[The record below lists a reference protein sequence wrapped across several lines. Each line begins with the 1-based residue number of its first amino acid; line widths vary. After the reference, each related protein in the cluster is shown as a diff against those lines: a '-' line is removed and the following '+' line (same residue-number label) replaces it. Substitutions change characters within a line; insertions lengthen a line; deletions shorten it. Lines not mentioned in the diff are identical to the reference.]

1 MARLDGLSRQEL
13 IDKLNELEVLLETIK
28 KEKENNELLQFPW
41 VGNLGNW
48 HWYVKS
54 NRVVFNDAKVLALG
68 YSKDEIPSEVG
79 FEFFTEKI
87 HRDDYERVMDN
98 MRRHLYGETPAYETT
113 YRIKSR
119 NAHWLWFYDRGKV
132 TKRDKNGKPVLV
144 SGIVFDVSEQKR
156 MEELL
161 EAKNRR
167 LEEMSRRDYL
177 TDLYNRRA
185 LMEKLDFEIKRRNR
199 TKTSLSVVMLDLDH
213 FKLVNDTYG
222 HQVGDQVLVQVADLL
237 RKSEREIDIVGRY
250 GGEEFLVILPD
261 CPAKEAVNVAER
273 IRAGVAGFDFKINI
287 NLTLSGGIAEF
298 KGGNS
303 DDLIGAADQNL
314 YRAKQNG
321 RNCIKS

>member
-28 KEKENNELLQFPW
+28 KEKENHELLQFPW

-113 YRIKSR
+113 YRIKTR

-132 TKRDKNGKPVLV
+132 TKRDKNGKPELV

-213 FKLVNDTYG
+213 FKQVNDTHG

-237 RKSEREIDIVGRY
+237 RKTVREIDIVGRY

-273 IRAGVAGFDFKINI
+273 IRAGVAGFDF
-287 NLTLSGGIAEF
+287 NLSLKLTISGGVAEYI
-298 KGGNS
+298 GGNS
-303 DDLIGAADQNL
+303 DNLIEIADQNL
-314 YRAKQNG
+314 YLAKNSG
-321 RNCIKS
+321 RNKIQK

>member
-28 KEKENNELLQFPW
+28 KEKENHELLQFPW

-113 YRIKSR
+113 YRIKTR

-132 TKRDKNGKPVLV
+132 TKRDKNGKPVMV
-144 SGIVFDVSEQKR
+144 SGIVSTFPTEN
-156 MEELL
+156 
-161 EAKNRR
+161 AWKN
-167 LEEMSRRDYL
+167 
-177 TDLYNRRA
+177 
-185 LMEKLDFEIKRRNR
+185 
-199 TKTSLSVVMLDLDH
+199 
-213 FKLVNDTYG
+213 
-222 HQVGDQVLVQVADLL
+222 
-237 RKSEREIDIVGRY
+237 
-250 GGEEFLVILPD
+250 
-261 CPAKEAVNVAER
+261 C
-273 IRAGVAGFDFKINI
+273 
-287 NLTLSGGIAEF
+287 
-298 KGGNS
+298 
-303 DDLIGAADQNL
+303 
-314 YRAKQNG
+314 
-321 RNCIKS
+321 

>member
-1 MARLDGLSRQEL
+1 MVTLDGLSRQDL
-13 IDKLNELEVLLETIK
+13 IDKVNELEVLLETIK
-28 KEKENNELLQFPW
+28 KEKEKHELLQFPW

-54 NRVVFNDAKVLALG
+54 NRVVFNNAKVLALG

-113 YRIKSR
+113 YRIKTR

-132 TKRDKNGKPVLV
+132 TKRDKNGKPELV

-177 TDLYNRRA
+177 TDLYNRRE

-213 FKLVNDTYG
+213 FKQVNDTHG

-237 RKSEREIDIVGRY
+237 RKTVREIDIVGRY

-273 IRAGVAGFDFKINI
+273 IRTGVAGFDF
-287 NLTLSGGIAEF
+287 NLSLKLTISGGVAEYI
-298 KGGNS
+298 GGNS
-303 DDLIGAADQNL
+303 DNLIEIADQNL
-314 YRAKQNG
+314 YLAKNSG
-321 RNCIKS
+321 RNKIQK

>member
-1 MARLDGLSRQEL
+1 MGRLDGLSRQEL

-28 KEKENNELLQFPW
+28 KEKENHELLQFPW

-113 YRIKSR
+113 YRIKTR

-132 TKRDKNGKPVLV
+132 TKRDKNGKPELV

-213 FKLVNDTYG
+213 FKQVNDTHG

-237 RKSEREIDIVGRY
+237 RKTVREIDIVGRY

-273 IRAGVAGFDFKINI
+273 IRAGVAGFDF
-287 NLTLSGGIAEF
+287 NLSLKLTISGGVAEYI
-298 KGGNS
+298 GGNS
-303 DDLIGAADQNL
+303 DNLIEIADQNL
-314 YRAKQNG
+314 YFAKNSG
-321 RNCIKS
+321 RNKIQK